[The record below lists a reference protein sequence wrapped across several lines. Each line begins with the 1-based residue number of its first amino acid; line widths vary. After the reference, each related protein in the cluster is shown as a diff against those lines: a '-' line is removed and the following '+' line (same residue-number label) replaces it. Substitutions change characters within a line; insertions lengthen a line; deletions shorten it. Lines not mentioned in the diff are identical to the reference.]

1 MTEILEYTKETDN
14 TFRWDVMVD
23 GAPFELYIPQWRVPD
38 PRPSKIRVD
47 IVQIAE
53 NQINSDHVTREDM
66 DNHALISKGIIADV
80 RLDEGVTPTKTIR
93 YCPEGD
99 NDKDW
104 EIGKPYI
111 PNALTYDKA
120 ERLQIRVKWL

>member
-1 MTEILEYTKETDN
+1 MTEILEYAKDSGN
-14 TFRWDVMVD
+14 KFRWDVMVGD
-23 GAPFELYIPQWRVPD
+23 TKFALYIPQWRVPE

-53 NQINSDHVTREDM
+53 DQINSDHVPYEDR
-66 DNHALISKGIIADV
+66 DNHALVSKGIIADV
-80 RLDEGVTPTKTIR
+80 SLDEGVAPTKTIR

-111 PNALTYDKA
+111 QDALTYDKA